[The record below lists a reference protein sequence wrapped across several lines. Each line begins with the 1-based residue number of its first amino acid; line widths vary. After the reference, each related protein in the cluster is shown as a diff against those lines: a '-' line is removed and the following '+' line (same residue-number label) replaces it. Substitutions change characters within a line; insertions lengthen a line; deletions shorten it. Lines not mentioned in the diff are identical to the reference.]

1 MGSPLQD
8 TLWEAPAEGLTRT
21 LCPSQMW
28 TSVWR
33 GPTAATSMLSAR
45 TPHARTSAS
54 ASPATRGT
62 ANTAKVRLGGT
73 CTGGPAGGGG
83 AVPAWQVAVLCFMLR
98 PAIPTGT
105 EEGWRREKPS
115 FLRELHFLLCTSWA
129 GWGVGVLGLRPEVA
143 RRWILPACP
152 QRAGQ
157 AVCPSGNSY
166 RKQTHLPL
174 IVKAMQTNSLEM

>member
-1 MGSPLQD
+1 MGEHPLLEEPLSGFGEEGALPLGSPLQD

-83 AVPAWQVAVLCFMLR
+83 GSARLAGGCAVLYAEACDSHWHGGGVEKGE
-98 PAIPTGT
+98 AIFSQRAPLSPLHQLGWVGGRSPGT
-105 EEGWRREKPS
+105 E
-115 FLRELHFLLCTSWA
+115 A
-129 GWGVGVLGLRPEVA
+129 
-143 RRWILPACP
+143 
-152 QRAGQ
+152 
-157 AVCPSGNSY
+157 
-166 RKQTHLPL
+166 
-174 IVKAMQTNSLEM
+174 